1 MSASDESDAEMSRI
15 NGTRNR
21 KLRITRHACT
31 ARWPAR
37 GRRYRPSRSCG
48 TRAACST
55 ADGLEESTRRLGAAH
70 HPVRKQHEEETDHRL
85 ERAGSGSH
93 AYVSDGGQ
101 CAVHV
106 RVDDVSRGEKLG
118 GVTGNLVEESESGV
132 EIPANRENKV
142 VVNKGPGKG
151 RGYVHDLLP
160 GTRSAKAAA
169 HVDLGV

>member
-21 KLRITRHACT
+21 KLRITRHECT
-31 ARWPAR
+31 GRWPAR
-37 GRRYRPSRSCG
+37 GRRYGPSRSCG

-106 RVDDVSRGEKLG
+106 RVDDVSRGVELG
-118 GVTGNLVEESESGV
+118 RVTGHLLEESEGGV
-132 EIPANRENKV
+132 EDPADREPHV
-142 VVNKGPGKG
+142 DGDKGPHQPHV
-151 RGYVHDLLP
+151 YVPALLP
-160 GTRSAKAAA
+160 FTPA
-169 HVDLGV
+169 